1 MASKLDRAL
10 DKAEKAVELG
20 TIGYGYGG
28 KVGAA
33 IGAGLGLIIGD
44 QNLVFPLD
52 MICIPAYQAYMIS
65 GSPSLEVYVRA
76 GETLVPTGGN
86 VTDVIEGQVQA
97 ESLPSVVDTPK
108 PRKKTTAYQRRYK
121 KAFKSIAPKHKLKNG
136 KWKKGGFKAA
146 VRAAHK
152 EARGKK

>member
-52 MICIPAYQAYMIS
+52 MICIPAYQAYMIT
-65 GSPSLEVYVRA
+65 GS
-76 GETLVPTGGN
+76 
-86 VTDVIEGQVQA
+86 
-97 ESLPSVVDTPK
+97 
-108 PRKKTTAYQRRYK
+108 
-121 KAFKSIAPKHKLKNG
+121 
-136 KWKKGGFKAA
+136 
-146 VRAAHK
+146 
-152 EARGKK
+152 

>member
-1 MASKLDRAL
+1 MADKIDRAL

-33 IGAGLGLIIGD
+33 IGATIGLIIGD

-52 MICIPAYQAYMIS
+52 MICIPAYQAYMIQ
-65 GSPSLEVYVRA
+65 GSPSLQYYIRA

-86 VTDVIEGQVQA
+86 VQDVAEGEAQA
-97 ESLPSVVDTPK
+97 AELPTVASASK

-121 KAFKSIAPKHKLKNG
+121 KAFKAIAPKHKLKNG
-136 KWKKGGFKAA
+136 KWKQGGFKKA
-146 VRAAHK
+146 VKQAHK